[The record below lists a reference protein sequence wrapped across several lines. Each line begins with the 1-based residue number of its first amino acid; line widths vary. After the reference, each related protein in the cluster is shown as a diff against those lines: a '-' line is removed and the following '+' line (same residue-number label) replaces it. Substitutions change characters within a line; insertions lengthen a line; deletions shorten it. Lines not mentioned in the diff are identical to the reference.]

1 MSLTSRIYSKIIFK
15 NFKKLKKINE
25 YYRNIGSMNRFASMI
40 KQRSVNLN
48 YVFTKYSFQPHNPLL
63 GQNCMRWVCETY
75 HTVFDYLEKKPAKSL
90 LEIGCGFGVST
101 WIMKDACMN
110 KTIGLDIN
118 KEAIMTAKKLFP
130 EVQYIC
136 DDYKNYFKK
145 NPSAFFDV
153 IVVSN
158 APPRITKN
166 MNNATNEKEI
176 LKHCNK
182 FIQVG
187 YRARNLKSFLFWKH
201 KAEGKQLSYSTTL
214 IENGIK
220 GISIKYPK
228 YYFTWHYM
236 ECFIHAII
244 HRYYIPL

>member
-1 MSLTSRIYSKIIFK
+1 MSIISRIYSKIIFK
-15 NFKKLKKINE
+15 NFKKLKKIND
-25 YYRNIGSMNRFASMI
+25 YYRNIGSKSKFNNEI
-40 KQRSVNLN
+40 KERSINLN
-48 YVFTKYSFQPHNPLL
+48 FTFTKYSFQPHNPLL
-63 GQNCMRWVCETY
+63 GDNCIRWICESY
-75 HTVFDYLEKKPAKSL
+75 HAVFDYLEKNPAKSL

-101 WIMKDACMN
+101 WVMKDAISG
-110 KTIGLDIN
+110 KTIGLDMS
-118 KEAIMTAKKLFP
+118 KEATSTAKQLFP
-130 EVQYIC
+130 EVEYIC

-145 NPSAFFDV
+145 NPSAFFDI
-153 IVVSN
+153 IVVCN
-158 APPRITKN
+158 AHPVINRK
-166 MNNATNEKEI
+166 MGEKAEEKKI

-187 YRARNLKSFLFWKH
+187 YRARSLKSFVHWEH

-214 IENGIK
+214 IENGKK

-228 YYFTWHYM
+228 YYFTWHYI